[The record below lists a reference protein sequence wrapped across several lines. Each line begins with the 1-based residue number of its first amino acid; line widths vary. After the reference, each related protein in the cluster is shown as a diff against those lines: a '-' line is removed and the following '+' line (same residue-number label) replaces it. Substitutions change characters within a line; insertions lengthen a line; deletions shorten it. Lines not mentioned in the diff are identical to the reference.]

1 MQITRMISDQTVLH
15 PVQLPLLMIYVLLVF
30 SIYLFIF
37 SVSIN
42 EVVLSYY
49 KERYW
54 IILINVLIYD
64 SNSSIFERKKN
75 QLIEKFLSTAGLI
88 LLAIFLILCKLG
100 FWGTTFKMFI
110 Y

>member
-1 MQITRMISDQTVLH
+1 MQITRMISDQTILH

-49 KERYW
+49 KERYC

-100 FWGTTFKMFI
+100 F
-110 Y
+110 